1 MKLYYCTWNH
11 YYYSSGDLLF
21 HKDNLNKFDIKDTY
35 QFNNLLDNSLN
46 LKDKLVEL
54 KKVNSNDKN

>member
-1 MKLYYCTWNH
+1 VLKGAPELLH
-11 YYYSSGDLLF
+11 YDLF

-46 LKDKLVEL
+46 LKDK
-54 KKVNSNDKN
+54 

>member
-1 MKLYYCTWNH
+1 MFNY
-11 YYYSSGDLLF
+11 DLF

-35 QFNNLLDNSLN
+35 QFNNLLYNSLN

-54 KKVNSNDKN
+54 KKVNSNEKKLK